1 MFKRKRYKYYITYY
15 FQETNKTNGF
25 GSVFITQGKKI
36 KTQED
41 IKDIIDFIIQI
52 SNFENVL
59 VLNYKHLKWVKKWKT
74 KQHYL
79 KMS

>member
-59 VLNYKHLKWVKKWKT
+59 ILNYKHLK
-74 KQHYL
+74 
-79 KMS
+79 